1 MKTANKTA
9 KSTKKETSS
18 PKKVTKKATVKTTAK
33 KATEKKVAKKAP
45 AKPKAKKA
53 AAPVEQIIAPEINK
67 TENKTSVEKEPEVT
81 FQEGN
86 IRLASTQA
94 AKDFRAMKISQ
105 ASKPVALL
113 EVARQNIKDK
123 LSIFNLKEGV
133 KKELNEQLAEI
144 ESKIREYIQRAQT
157 FRTMSIEDLAIIE
170 YVKIPSFVH
179 YAGQICEDLAT
190 RAAVAL
196 GFSPSRAHLIGGV
209 KFIS

>member
-18 PKKVTKKATVKTTAK
+18 PKKVTKKAAVKTTAK
-33 KATEKKVAKKAP
+33 KATEKKAP